1 MKFPVISILSVA
13 LAISV
18 GLFFVQ
24 QHRYEALYQQQD
36 RAIALV
42 QAKYDALL
50 RQSQTVKRAEATRQ
64 LAEVA
69 RTQARALAPR
79 YAALDRITGYSKKTG
94 QK

>member
-1 MKFPVISILSVA
+1 MKFPI
-13 LAISV
+13 LAILTLSLTICL
-18 GLFFVQ
+18 GLLFVQ
-24 QHRYEALYQQQD
+24 HHRYEALYQRQD

-50 RQSQTVKRAEATRQ
+50 RQSQTVKRAEASRQ
-64 LAEVA
+64 LAEAA

-94 QK
+94 SK